1 MASTATRAR
10 CSTPAGCSADRGIDA
25 ILVRKPGTAA
35 PQYTFTQLGDE
46 DLTYTVPPR
55 SIVRYGASTTGAYL
69 DRMVSGTFGATNAYF
84 GRDPAPGSAK
94 KVWLRVQT
102 NP

>member
-1 MASTATRAR
+1 MLNASGLLCR
-10 CSTPAGCSADRGIDA
+10 RGVDA